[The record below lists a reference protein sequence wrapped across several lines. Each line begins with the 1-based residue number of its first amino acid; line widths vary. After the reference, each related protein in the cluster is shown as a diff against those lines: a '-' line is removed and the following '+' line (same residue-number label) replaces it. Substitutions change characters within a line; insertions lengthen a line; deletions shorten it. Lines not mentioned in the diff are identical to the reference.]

1 MSHHYAKVPTS
12 DHDQGTD
19 HQQSRNLS
27 RARSRSHSPV
37 RLPSFS
43 KDHSASNSVRTS
55 PVAPVQAD
63 NNSDD
68 NRINNDNHYE
78 DDDDLDLQALSFG
91 EDDEASQQQQQRQQ
105 LLDQELQE
113 DPQRQYGDHSAPS
126 IHVKYSDFRRALDP
140 YLSFFS
146 STSSSLPSSSSGTS
160 SGGPSSSATTARR
173 LPFSSTA
180 DGVFANISAKPEVEG
195 QKNQEL
201 QPPAYDSAI
210 QDVTPPYFEMTVVTP
225 RAFGDDVLV
234 DGLPVGNFFQFL
246 WNVAVAVSFQFL
258 GALLTYLLHNSH
270 ASKASNGS
278 MVGLGLTLVNFGIRM
293 RGGFAF
299 SSVDPQDAGS
309 GVGEVT
315 QVERPPSV
323 DDTGYIGGG
332 GMDQSPPT
340 HGSEADSAQMDWLQT
355 EAENQWASLLL
366 MILGW
371 MIIIK
376 ALAAYAIAKKT
387 ERIISAQPS
396 EDREYPRASIDSVS
410 SDHYV

>member
-43 KDHSASNSVRTS
+43 KDHSASSSVRTS

-234 DGLPVGNFFQFL
+234 DGLP
-246 WNVAVAVSFQFL
+246 
-258 GALLTYLLHNSH
+258 
-270 ASKASNGS
+270 NGS

-396 EDREYPRASIDSVS
+396 EDREYPRASIDSIS